1 MSSDRKPRSSSKTA
15 SREAASRK
23 AKPTSGSGSKSE
35 ATSSGRSA
43 GKGGSQ
49 AKLRSGGRA
58 KAKGEAQATREE
70 GSEAKPASR
79 SRGKPRSRVE
89 EKPGSRAEGQA
100 RPRTEAKAK
109 GGSEAKPRSRSKPKQ
124 QAGRKREPG
133 EKAGRRRRAP
143 AREISAGGVVVRGDQ
158 VVVIVPTRRAS
169 DGSRVLGLPK
179 GHVDPGE
186 TPIQA
191 AEREVREETGIV
203 AEAVRELGEARY
215 WYRRNGRTI
224 GKSVSFYLF
233 SHLGGD
239 TADHDD
245 EVEEVRWIGLKEAH
259 TALTHE
265 AEREMVGLALASLE
279 EGAPKDR

>member
-1 MSSDRKPRSSSKTA
+1 VRKR
-15 SREAASRK
+15 
-23 AKPTSGSGSKSE
+23 
-35 ATSSGRSA
+35 
-43 GKGGSQ
+43 Q
-49 AKLRSGGRA
+49 
-58 KAKGEAQATREE
+58 
-70 GSEAKPASR
+70 
-79 SRGKPRSRVE
+79 
-89 EKPGSRAEGQA
+89 
-100 RPRTEAKAK
+100 
-109 GGSEAKPRSRSKPKQ
+109 SRSK
-124 QAGRKREPG
+124 G
-133 EKAGRRRRAP
+133 GRRRSAP
-143 AREISAGGVVVRGDQ
+143 SREISAGGVVVRGEE

-186 TPIQA
+186 TLIQA
-191 AEREVREETGIV
+191 AQREVREETGIV
-203 AEAVRELGEARY
+203 AEVVRKLGEARY

-245 EVEEVRWIGLKEAH
+245 EVEEVRWIGLKEAQ

-279 EGAPKDR
+279 EGASKDR